1 MGPGPAVNHKL
12 LQIFVAVAEGRSFRR
27 AADTLGRSQ
36 SAVSM
41 QVRQLE
47 AQLGVPLFHRTTRR
61 VELTAEGA
69 QLLTHARR
77 AVAEWETGLQKI
89 REAADMQRGT
99 LAIACVPTLAATRLP
114 AALAAYQRACPG
126 IRVTLCELAT
136 RELVDALRRQEVDLG
151 IGPCVDRATDL
162 DFFPVATDPIVALA
176 ASAYPLGRRGRVD
189 LETLCGYPILLNSW
203 SAELRAALE
212 RDLAR
217 RGLAFDVKFEVLHVH
232 TLAAFAI
239 AGLGVAIL
247 PRVAVPPALPARMQA
262 LPVGDPAMTRTV
274 GILTRRGHSLSPAG
288 EALKEVVVRTFG
300 DG

>member
-1 MGPGPAVNHKL
+1 MTPGLAVNHKL

-27 AADTLGRSQ
+27 AADALGRSQ

-99 LAIACVPTLAATRLP
+99 LAVACVPTLAATRLP
-114 AALAAYQRACPG
+114 AALAAYQKACPG
-126 IRVTLCELAT
+126 IRVTLRELAT
-136 RELVDALRRQEVDLG
+136 RELVDALRRQDVDLG
-151 IGPCVDRATDL
+151 IGPCVDRAADL
-162 DFFPVATDPIVALA
+162 DFFPVTTDPIVALA
-176 ASAYPLGRRGRVD
+176 GPAYPLGPREWVD
-189 LETLCGYPILLNSW
+189 LDTLCAYPILLNSW

-212 RDLAR
+212 RDLALR
-217 RGLAFDVKFEVLHVH
+217 DLAFDVKFEVLHVH
-232 TLAAFAI
+232 TLVAFAG

-247 PRVAVPPALPARMQA
+247 PRVAVPSSLPAGMQVSA
-262 LPVGDPAMTRTV
+262 VGNPIMTRTV

-288 EALKEVVVRTFG
+288 EALKEIVMHTFR

>member
-1 MGPGPAVNHKL
+1 MSPGPVVNHKL
-12 LQIFVAVAEGRSFRR
+12 LQIFVAVAEGYSFRR
-27 AADTLGRSQ
+27 AADALGRSQ

-41 QVRQLE
+41 QIRQLE

-114 AALAAYQRACPG
+114 AALAAYQKACPG
-126 IRVTLCELAT
+126 IRVTLRELAT

-151 IGPCVDRATDL
+151 IGPCVDRAADL

-176 ASAYPLGRRGRVD
+176 APAYPLGRRGQVD
-189 LETLCGYPILLNSW
+189 LETLCAYPILLNSW

-212 RDLAR
+212 RALAQ
-217 RGLAFDVKFEVLHVH
+217 RGLAFHVKFEVLHVH
-232 TLAAFAI
+232 TLVAFAS
-239 AGLGVAIL
+239 AGLGVAIM
-247 PRVAVPPALPARMQA
+247 PGIAVPPSLLAGMRA
-262 LPVGDPAMTRTV
+262 LPVGEPAMTRTV

-288 EALKEVVVRTFG
+288 EALKEVVLRTFPRA
-300 DG
+300 

>member
-1 MGPGPAVNHKL
+1 
-12 LQIFVAVAEGRSFRR
+12 
-27 AADTLGRSQ
+27 
-36 SAVSM
+36 M

-69 QLLTHARR
+69 QLLTHAHR

-99 LAIACVPTLAATRLP
+99 LAVACVPTLAATRLP
-114 AALAAYQRACPG
+114 AALAAYQQACPG
-126 IRVTLCELAT
+126 IKVTLRELAT
-136 RELVDALRRQEVDLG
+136 RELVDSLRRQEVDLA
-151 IGPCVDRATDL
+151 IGPGADRATDL

-176 ASAYPLGRRGRVD
+176 ASAYPLGRRDRVD
-189 LETLCGYPILLNSW
+189 LATLCAYPILLNSW

-212 RDLAR
+212 RALAL

-232 TLAAFAI
+232 TLVAFAL
-239 AGLGVAIL
+239 AGLGVAVL
-247 PRVAVPPALPARMQA
+247 PGIALPPTLPAAMQV

-288 EALKEVVVRTFG
+288 EALKDVVMHTFPRA
-300 DG
+300 